1 MNLANTVRLMA
12 EKKDAPPFDVSKAD
26 YAGAAK
32 ELTQY
37 AKTKGGMDKDDFLSM
52 ANRMAS
58 IAKKKSPNVM
68 AKFARDLGA
77 LDTSPREKVVSV
89 MRNNGIKVTMGNRG
103 LQIEEH
109 DVEEWEELD
118 EAKVQGKEVFDK
130 TFANRTQA
138 DNFAKKNGGRVKQVG
153 RVFYVFKEAP
163 EDDEPA
169 SPDEGSMA
177 MQQLE
182 FIEYAADEIG
192 EHIEKGGKF
201 PEWMQN
207 KLATVHDNMQS
218 LHAQIDHE
226 EIEDDEPEEMDEAYK
241 TPSEAKAYEDGKKAV
256 AKKVSYDDNP
266 NKKGTKEYTAWSKG
280 HNDARAKMIGNRFSK
295 EEVELEEKF
304 KVGDKVKV
312 KKGTLKSP
320 NQRHYETK
328 AGTIVKD
335 YKDGEFKINF
345 GGNDDFSIEG
355 KFLVKEEVELDEA
368 VITYKYTST
377 HDSDHTDMMKFAK
390 KNPKI
395 TAVRKGND
403 TFIKG
408 ERRDVM
414 NFIDPMATFN
424 IKNVVKEEVEEARDP
439 SKSGGS
445 GYDLYHKDFSS
456 AMKHAYDYAKKK
468 YGIEIDPTE
477 IDDKVASG
485 PRKPSSGKTNTY
497 RLKGKDGKKAVQIQ
511 VSNLDNKKYEL
522 NMYKESV
529 EMELDEA
536 MRVLATKGKT
546 KVVTKGDGVA
556 RVMVGNK
563 EIASGD
569 LDDGAGGWFMSKKGD
584 KGQKFFDSPKKIAD
598 FYAEEVEMEEEINLD
613 ELFESAFE
621 EEKLSLEDTLK
632 AIWEGKKL
640 DPVNKKALDKDFDD
654 RDDKDLDNDGDVDDS
669 DEYLHKR
676 RKAVK
681 KAISKQE
688 DEPKGKVGKSN
699 KQTKVD
705 VNPSIEEEKGEEM
718 TSAEM
723 EKRDEIMK
731 SLEKKKDE
739 FVKKYGDRAKE
750 VMARTAIKMAK
761 KHA

>member
-1 MNLANTVRLMA
+1 MNLASTIKAMA

-37 AKTKGGMDKDDFLSM
+37 AKTKGGMDKNDFLAF
-52 ANRMAS
+52 ANRMSA
-58 IAKKKSPNVM
+58 IANKKAPRVT
-68 AKFARDLGA
+68 AKFARDLMD
-77 LDTSPREKVVSV
+77 LDTSPREKIVSV
-89 MRNNGIKVTMGNRG
+89 MRDNGIKVTVQGG
-103 LQIEEH
+103 GFKIEDYTIE
-109 DVEEWEELD
+109 DLEQLEELD
-118 EAKVQGKEVFDK
+118 EAMVRGKEVFDK
-130 TFANRTQA
+130 TFANKTQA

-153 RVFYVFKEAP
+153 RVFYVFKEEVIA
-163 EDDEPA
+163 EDGHTDVA
-169 SPDEGSMA
+169 SAKRQCKTIVEDAQAIMSALDSMDDEGS
-177 MQQLE
+177 L
-182 FIEYAADEIG
+182 
-192 EHIEKGGKF
+192 
-201 PEWMQN
+201 PTWWTN
-207 KLATVHDNMQS
+207 KLAVASNSMNKMNDYISNPN
-218 LHAQIDHE
+218 
-226 EIEDDEPEEMDEAYK
+226 DDKEEMDEA
-241 TPSEAKAYEDGKKAV
+241 
-256 AKKVSYDDNP
+256 
-266 NKKGTKEYTAWSKG
+266 
-280 HNDARAKMIGNRFSK
+280 R
-295 EEVELEEKF
+295 
-304 KVGDKVKV
+304 
-312 KKGTLKSP
+312 
-320 NQRHYETK
+320 
-328 AGTIVKD
+328 
-335 YKDGEFKINF
+335 
-345 GGNDDFSIEG
+345 
-355 KFLVKEEVELDEA
+355 
-368 VITYKYTST
+368 
-377 HDSDHTDMMKFAK
+377 
-390 KNPKI
+390 
-395 TAVRKGND
+395 
-403 TFIKG
+403 
-408 ERRDVM
+408 
-414 NFIDPMATFN
+414 
-424 IKNVVKEEVEEARDP
+424 RDP

-456 AMKHAYDYAKKK
+456 AMKHAYDYAKSKL
-468 YGIEIDPTE
+468 GIEVDPKE

-485 PRKPSSGKTNTY
+485 PRKPSKGKTNTY

-511 VSNLDNKKYEL
+511 VANLDDKKFEL

-529 EMELDEA
+529 DLEEAREDIPRQVARLILGMGVRQSAPESEILKRIPFALKKLGLQNDKLIQRDPDFQGEVIDDFRSMKEEVELDELKKYDKNKDYQLLNRLSQKAKTGKLTSAEKTQMANAKSRLRNHGFSEEVELDEA

-563 EIASGD
+563 EVASGD
-569 LDDGAGGWFMSKKGD
+569 LDDGAGGWFMSKKGE

-598 FYAEEVEMEEEINLD
+598 FYAEEVELDEAYKTPAEAQAYEDGKKAARAGKKYDDNPNKKGSKEYTAWSKGHNEARAKGMKEEVNLD

-640 DPVNKKALDKDFDD
+640 DPVNKKAVKKDFDD
-654 RDDKDLDNDGDVDDS
+654 RKDKDLDNDGDVDDS

-676 RKAVK
+676 RKAVSKSMEKDSDKAEADQEKEVSK
-681 KAISKQE
+681 KE
-688 DEPKGKVGKSN
+688 DEPKKKVGKSE

-723 EKRDEIMK
+723 EKKDEIMK

>member
-1 MNLANTVRLMA
+1 MNLANTIRLMA

-177 MQQLE
+177 LQQLE
-182 FIEYAADEIG
+182 FIEYAADKLSD
-192 EHIEKGGKF
+192 HIEDGGDF

-207 KLATVHDNMQS
+207 KLATVNDQMQS
-218 LHAQIDHE
+218 LYSQIDQ
-226 EIEDDEPEEMDEAYK
+226 DGSDQMDEAYK
-241 TPSEAKAYEDGKKAV
+241 TPAEAKAYEDGKKAV

-295 EEVELEEKF
+295 EEVELEESPMVTFTVPNVTSDMASKLERTA
-304 KVGDKVKV
+304 KEKNIEYSR
-312 KKGTLKSP
+312 KGRTVVLKGK
-320 NQRHYETK
+320 RIDMTMLRTK
-328 AGTIVKD
+328 MGLAQTNIPMVP
-335 YKDGEFKINF
+335 
-345 GGNDDFSIEG
+345 
-355 KFLVKEEVELDEA
+355 VKEEVELDENA
-368 VITYKYTST
+368 GLIKDYQGMKAQGKKDSNILDALMSMPKYKRMSK
-377 HDSDHTDMMKFAK
+377 DQMAK
-390 KNPKI
+390 IIGDAK
-395 TAVRKGND
+395 RKGI
-403 TFIKG
+403 F
-408 ERRDVM
+408 
-414 NFIDPMATFN
+414 
-424 IKNVVKEEVEEARDP
+424 KEEV
-439 SKSGGS
+439 
-445 GYDLYHKDFSS
+445 
-456 AMKHAYDYAKKK
+456 
-468 YGIEIDPTE
+468 
-477 IDDKVASG
+477 
-485 PRKPSSGKTNTY
+485 
-497 RLKGKDGKKAVQIQ
+497 
-511 VSNLDNKKYEL
+511 
-522 NMYKESV
+522 
-529 EMELDEA
+529 ELDEA

-546 KVVTKGDGVA
+546 KVVTKGDGLA

-563 EIASGD
+563 EVASGD
-569 LDDGAGGWFMSKKGD
+569 FDDGADGWFMSKKGE
-584 KGQKFFDSPKKIAD
+584 KGQKFFDSAKKIAD
-598 FYAEEVEMEEEINLD
+598 FYAEEVEIEEAYKTPSEAGAYEAGKKAAREGKKYQDNPNKKGTAEFTAWSKGHNEARAKGMKEEVNLD

-640 DPVNKKALDKDFDD
+640 DPVNKKALKKDFDD
-654 RDDKDLDNDGDVDDS
+654 RKDKDIDNDGDVDDS
-669 DEYLHKR
+669 DEYMHKKR
-676 RKAVK
+676 QAVS
-681 KAISKQE
+681 KAIEKDSDKAEAEQEKEVSDKE

-723 EKRDEIMK
+723 EKKDEIMK

>member
-529 EMELDEA
+529 EMELA
-536 MRVLATKGKT
+536 KQCVFSQLRV
-546 KVVTKGDGVA
+546 
-556 RVMVGNK
+556 R
-563 EIASGD
+563 
-569 LDDGAGGWFMSKKGD
+569 
-584 KGQKFFDSPKKIAD
+584 P
-598 FYAEEVEMEEEINLD
+598 
-613 ELFESAFE
+613 
-621 EEKLSLEDTLK
+621 KLSLK
-632 AIWEGKKL
+632 
-640 DPVNKKALDKDFDD
+640 VM
-654 RDDKDLDNDGDVDDS
+654 V
-669 DEYLHKR
+669 LH
-676 RKAVK
+676 
-681 KAISKQE
+681 E
-688 DEPKGKVGKSN
+688 
-699 KQTKVD
+699 
-705 VNPSIEEEKGEEM
+705 
-718 TSAEM
+718 
-723 EKRDEIMK
+723 
-731 SLEKKKDE
+731 
-739 FVKKYGDRAKE
+739 
-750 VMARTAIKMAK
+750 
-761 KHA
+761 